1 MTSTRVERGP
11 LRMRLLSWGIAY
23 TPAAALAVLLPK
35 CPLCI
40 AAQLALI
47 GVSIPLPSYARWIAI
62 VSSIVLGAA
71 VLLLRRKAGATRAR
85 RTRRCACR

>member
-1 MTSTRVERGP
+1 MTSTRVERGS
-11 LRMRLLSWGIAY
+11 LRTRLLAWGAAY

-47 GVSIPLPSYARWIAI
+47 GVTIPLPSYARTLAIA
-62 VSSIVLGAA
+62 VSLGLGTVVLWM
-71 VLLLRRKAGATRAR
+71 RRKR
-85 RTRRCACR
+85 RNSAACACQLRSS